1 MTPDL
6 TAPLPHISGA
16 LYFVEMQKDGGV
28 SEYSTNE
35 AGAKYGTGYCD
46 AQARGPHLSSPV
58 PQRPLP
64 LLLLAARLA
73 TRSARTS
80 LS

>member
-6 TAPLPHISGA
+6 TAPRPHISGA

-35 AGAKYGTGYCD
+35 AGAKYGT
-46 AQARGPHLSSPV
+46 AS
-58 PQRPLP
+58 
-64 LLLLAARLA
+64 
-73 TRSARTS
+73 
-80 LS
+80 